1 MVPELD
7 QNRIQIQRI
16 VASKAFKT
24 SEVHRNL
31 FNYLADKSLAGEAQ
45 NLKEYTVG
53 LDVFGKPASYDPR
66 QESVV
71 RMHVGRLRQKLAE
84 YYRIEGGGDPIVVDL
99 PKGAFALT
107 FEPRPAPPVV
117 ENIPTPVLAAKT
129 RRGFSAR
136 EIALAGSLVLALVVA
151 GYFALRLSSVQKTG
165 SGPSAPSPWTAEL
178 QALWAPLLTSDRPLM
193 VTLATG
199 ATNGASAPPTSSG
212 AGIGTANA
220 AFLLG
225 QFLGQ
230 RKHNVFPIRSDV
242 LSMGEIAMGDV
253 IFVGPTVGK
262 PQIQAIPP
270 VDVAF
275 VLTPEGVR
283 NVKPESGEPSFLADA
298 PAKASASQDSEESHA
313 LISSLP
319 GLYGNGSILYFEG
332 NQIASVMGAVQAMTD
347 PDLASQLVARLKRN
361 DGTLPRYYQVVLKVK
376 AMDETPVDISY
387 VAHRELTIS
396 KRPLAARGA
405 SSSGAK

>member
-7 QNRIQIQRI
+7 QQHRLQIQRI
-16 VASKAFKT
+16 ISSKAFKT

-31 FNYLADKSLAGEAQ
+31 LNYLAEKSLAGEAH

-84 YYRIEGGGDPIVVDL
+84 YYRTDGAEDPIIVDL
-99 PKGAFALT
+99 PKGGFALT
-107 FEPRPAPPVV
+107 FDMRPVPEPPDGMP
-117 ENIPTPVLAAKT
+117 LAASAVPQ
-129 RRGFSAR
+129 RRAFSAR
-136 EIALAGSLVLALVVA
+136 EIALAVLLFAAIGTA
-151 GYFALRLSSVQKTG
+151 GYFAMRLSTVQKAEVA
-165 SGPSAPSPWTAEL
+165 APAPGPWTPEL
-178 QALWAPLLTSDRPLM
+178 QELWAPLLSSDRPLM

-199 ATNGASAPPTSSG
+199 GPSNAATGVTG
-212 AGIGTANA
+212 VGTANA

-230 RKHNVFPIRSDV
+230 RKHNVFPVRSDV

-262 PQIQAIPP
+262 PQIKEIPP

-275 VLTPEGVR
+275 TLTPEGVK
-283 NVKPESGEPSFLADA
+283 NIKPEAGEPAFMADS
-298 PAKASASQDSEESHA
+298 PKVTQNGQETEESHA

-361 DGTLPRYYQVVLKVK
+361 TGMLPRYYQVVLKIK

-387 VAHRELTIS
+387 VAHRSLTIS
-396 KRPLAARGA
+396 KGLKTAQNRGQ
-405 SSSGAK
+405 

>member
-7 QNRIQIQRI
+7 PNKIQIQRI
-16 VASKAFKT
+16 ISSKAFKT

-31 FNYLADKSLAGEAQ
+31 LNYLAEKSLGGEAQ

-53 LDVFGKPASYDPR
+53 LDVFGKPSSYDPR

-84 YYRIEGGGDPIVVDL
+84 YYRTDGLEDPIIVDL
-99 PKGAFALT
+99 PKGGFALT
-107 FEPRPAPPVV
+107 FDSRPAPAPADGM
-117 ENIPTPVLAAKT
+117 PLAASSTPT
-129 RRGFSAR
+129 RRKFSTR
-136 EIALAGSLVLALVVA
+136 EIALAGLLVAAIGMA
-151 GYFALRLSSVQKTG
+151 GYFALRLSSVQKAEK
-165 SGPSAPSPWTAEL
+165 SAAPPGPWTADL
-178 QALWAPLLTSDRPLM
+178 QELWAPLLSSDRPLM

-199 ATNGASAPPTSSG
+199 AASSG
-212 AGIGTANA
+212 AASVTGVGTANA
-220 AFLLG
+220 AFVLG

-242 LSMGEIAMGDV
+242 LSMGEIAMADV

-270 VDVAF
+270 VDAAF
-275 VLTPEGVR
+275 TLTPEGVR
-283 NVKPESGEPSFLADA
+283 NLKPEAGEAAFMADSPKVTA
-298 PAKASASQDSEESHA
+298 GGQETEDSHA
-313 LISSLP
+313 LISNLP

-332 NQIASVMGAVQAMTD
+332 NQIASVMGAVQSMTD
-347 PDLASQLVARLKRN
+347 PDLAAQLVARLKRSA
-361 DGTLPRYYQVVLKVK
+361 GVLPRYYQVVLKVK

-387 VAHRELTIS
+387 
-396 KRPLAARGA
+396 
-405 SSSGAK
+405 

>member
-1 MVPELD
+1 MLPDLD
-7 QNRIQIQRI
+7 PNRAQIQRI
-16 VASKAFKT
+16 IASKAFKT

-31 FNYLADKSLAGEAQ
+31 LTYLAEKSIAGEAQ

-53 LDVFGKPASYDPR
+53 LDVFGKPSSYDPR

-84 YYRIEGGGDPIVVDL
+84 YYRTEGLTDPIIVDL
-99 PKGAFALT
+99 PKGGFALN
-107 FEPRPAPPVV
+107 FDARPAPEPADGM
-117 ENIPTPVLAAKT
+117 PLAASAT
-129 RRGFSAR
+129 PIRRGFSAR
-136 EIALAGSLVLALVVA
+136 EIALAALLLVAVGTA
-151 GYFALRLSSVQKTG
+151 GYFGVRLSTIQNVNVA
-165 SGPSAPSPWTAEL
+165 APAPGPWTSDLQEL
-178 QALWAPLLTSDRPLM
+178 WGPLLSSDRPLM

-199 ATNGASAPPTSSG
+199 GAVTGSMSVTG
-212 AGIGTANA
+212 VGTANA

-230 RKHNVFPIRSDV
+230 RRHNVFPVRSDV

-262 PQIQAIPP
+262 PKIQAIPP

-275 VLTPEGVR
+275 ILTPEGVR
-283 NVKPESGEPSFLADA
+283 NMKPEAGEPPFLADLSNVSVA
-298 PAKASASQDSEESHA
+298 GQDNTEESHA

-332 NQIASVMGAVQAMTD
+332 NKIASVMGAVQAMTD
-347 PDLASQLVARLKRN
+347 PDLASQLVARLKRGS
-361 DGTLPRYYQVVLKVK
+361 GTLPRYYQVVLKVK

-387 VAHRELTIS
+387 VAHRALTIS
-396 KRPLAARGA
+396 KGPKTGQIRGQ
-405 SSSGAK
+405 

>member
-7 QNRIQIQRI
+7 PNKIQIQRI
-16 VASKAFKT
+16 IASKAFKT

-31 FNYLADKSLAGEAQ
+31 LTYLADKSLAGEAQ

-53 LDVFGKPASYDPR
+53 LDVFGKPSSYDPR

-84 YYRIEGGGDPIVVDL
+84 YYRSDGADDPIIVDL
-99 PKGAFALT
+99 PKGGFAVT
-107 FEPRPAPPVV
+107 FEMRPAPALPDGM
-117 ENIPTPVLAAKT
+117 PLGASSRPT
-129 RRGFSAR
+129 RRGFSLR
-136 EIALAGSLVLALVVA
+136 EIALAGLLLLAIGTA
-151 GYFALRLSSVQKTG
+151 GYFGMRLSNVQRVDRA
-165 SGPSAPSPWTAEL
+165 APAPGPWTSDLQEL
-178 QALWAPLLTSDRPLM
+178 WGPLLSSDRPLM

-199 ATNGASAPPTSSG
+199 GTPGSSG
-212 AGIGTANA
+212 AATSVTGVGTANA

-270 VDVAF
+270 VDVAYL
-275 VLTPEGVR
+275 LTPEGVK
-283 NVKPESGEPSFLADA
+283 NVKPDPGQAAFMADSPKITA
-298 PAKASASQDSEESHA
+298 GGQDTEESHA

-347 PDLASQLVARLKRN
+347 PDLAAQIVARLKRN
-361 DGTLPRYYQVVLKVK
+361 GGVLPRYYQVVLKVK
-376 AMDETPVDISY
+376 AMDETPVDIIY
-387 VAHRELTIS
+387 VAHRALTIS
-396 KRPLAARGA
+396 KGPLAARGN
-405 SSSGAK
+405 GK